1 MSLGLRYASASNRDI
16 YHVTKAKRKRMSGPA
31 AHPIVLM
38 AHARERT
45 PEPMTAVMM
54 CAPAVNQL
62 PAVHAYVIHRRFQR
76 TVNRLDEVI
85 RCDHETC
92 TNDVPV
98 LLI

>member
-1 MSLGLRYASASNRDI
+1 MYQ
-16 YHVTKAKRKRMSGPA
+16 VTNAKRKRIIGPA

-62 PAVHAYVIHRRFQR
+62 PVMQAH
-76 TVNRLDEVI
+76 TVNRY
-85 RCDHETC
+85 
-92 TNDVPV
+92 
-98 LLI
+98 